1 MILKNIFINI
11 MNIFL
16 RILLF
21 LSTINSFEVPLLEHV
36 NVVKQMS
43 QHLPYDTRIKIVEE
57 ATGVLPKLDWFGNI
71 VLTNNEKLIDNV
83 IHTNLTEEQ
92 KKTLILKIVD
102 LTRQGDQMGGKILLN
117 YYNLIDNIL

>member
-1 MILKNIFINI
+1 
-11 MNIFL
+11 MNLIKWFL
-16 RILLF
+16 MLVLSSTNAFHLPIIDN
-21 LSTINSFEVPLLEHV
+21 LSTI
-36 NVVKQMS
+36 KQVT

-57 ATGVLPKLDWFGNI
+57 ATGVLPKLDWFGHI

-83 IHTNLTEEQ
+83 IHTNLTDEQ
-92 KKTLILKIVD
+92 KKTLILKIVV

>member
-1 MILKNIFINI
+1 MLV
-11 MNIFL
+11 
-16 RILLF
+16 
-21 LSTINSFEVPLLEHV
+21 LSSTNAF
-36 NVVKQMS
+36 
-43 QHLPYDTRIKIVEE
+43 HLPIIDNLPTIKQISQSLPYETRVKIVEE
-57 ATGVLPKLDWFGNI
+57 ATGVLPKLDWFGHI

-83 IHTNLTEEQ
+83 IHTSLTDEQ